1 MPTVHQNY
9 NQFKEAFIE
18 GTIVGYSITETT
30 QRPFLAWQTWDLL
43 RIMYYG
49 FRDFSESFLARH
61 PGYTIFPI
69 RLNGSAIE
77 TFFSQLKHTTSGQ
90 LSSANY
96 SAARAAIL
104 TRGSVTQKKKSDTYR
119 SSQLHIRSHPL
130 QKTKYSRK

>member
-1 MPTVHQNY
+1 
-9 NQFKEAFIE
+9 
-18 GTIVGYSITETT
+18 
-30 QRPFLAWQTWDLL
+30 
-43 RIMYYG
+43 MYYG

-77 TFFSQLKHTTSGQ
+77 TFFSQLKHATSGQ

-119 SSQLHIRSHPL
+119 SSQLHIRHYRRLSIAESSIHMHVCHRL
-130 QKTKYSRK
+130 GEDVIVLMMIHLCHTHHHQY